1 MGKKKKYSLA
11 GSVVGIPSCYLGVSP
26 LPNYKRARI
35 LIVDD
40 QAPIRKA
47 VRELLER
54 EKGWEVCGEAEN
66 GREAIDKSLQLKPDL
81 ITLDLSMP
89 VMNGLEA
96 ARELRR
102 AFPSIGLVMFTLHRT
117 PHLEQQA
124 YGAGVD
130 AVVGKGDPEGL
141 IACLSRLLESRS
153 WLS

>member
-1 MGKKKKYSLA
+1 MGKKKRYSLA
-11 GSVVGIPSCYLGVSP
+11 GSMEDTPCCYLRVSG
-26 LPNYKRARI
+26 LPGRKRARI

-47 VRELLER
+47 LRKFLDE

-89 VMNGLEA
+89 VMNGMEA

-102 AFPSIGLVMFTLHRT
+102 AFPSVSLVMFTLHRT

-124 YGAGVD
+124 YRAGVD
-130 AVVGKGDPEGL
+130 AVVGKEDLEGL
-141 IACLSRLLESRS
+141 IACLVRMLESRS
-153 WLS
+153 GLA